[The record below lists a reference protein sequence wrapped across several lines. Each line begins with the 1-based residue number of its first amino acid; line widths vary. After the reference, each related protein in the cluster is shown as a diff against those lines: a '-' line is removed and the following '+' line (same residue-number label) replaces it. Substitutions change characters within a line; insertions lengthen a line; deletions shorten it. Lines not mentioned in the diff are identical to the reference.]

1 MIAIAGYFVAGS
13 PSSCVARASARG
25 PDRLPAVPDRPGQLR
40 NGLDLERSATVC
52 GNVCIINFTCE
63 YKPLVPGQ

>member
-1 MIAIAGYFVAGS
+1 MVAGYFVAGS
-13 PSSCVARASARG
+13 PSSCIARASARG

-40 NGLDLERSATVC
+40 VMALDLERSATVS

-63 YKPLVPGQ
+63 YEPLVPGQ